1 MLFGRILTPPGKPS
15 FQLVRHTL
23 DWTKTSRAEIQKG
36 KSVSGRISCRE
47 PTVSKELQQCQ
58 VNRSFPAGS
67 LWQRNAISRGCKHL
81 STADGNK
88 LASLI
93 LPSHVIQN
101 SSVVDEGVQLP
112 VMLQNIIAIK
122 TSSGFYAHKI

>member
-1 MLFGRILTPPGKPS
+1 MLFGRILTPPGKPW
-15 FQLVRHTL
+15 FLLVQHTL
-23 DWTKTSRAEIQKG
+23 DWTKASGAGIQIG
-36 KSVSGRISCRE
+36 KSVSGRICCRE

-58 VNRSFPAGS
+58 VDRSFPAGT
-67 LWQRNAISRGCKHL
+67 LGQRDAVSGSGKHL
-81 STADGNK
+81 ATADGNE

-112 VMLQNIIAIK
+112 VTLK
-122 TSSGFYAHKI
+122 T